1 MADNDGQA
9 GGTDGEVGGLTAKTS
24 SAQADRPSILDPL
37 REKTFR
43 SIWSASVLSNFGQLI
58 QGVGAAWAMTRL
70 TSSADKVAL
79 VQTAS
84 MLPLMLVSL
93 PAGAI
98 ADMFDRRKVALAG
111 LGFACASAAA
121 LTACALLH
129 LITPW
134 LLLAFCF
141 LIGCGVALYSP
152 AWQSSIG
159 QQVSQ
164 RNLPA
169 AIALGGISYNVARSF
184 GPAVGGLLVA
194 AFGAV
199 SAFLTNALAY
209 VPLIVVYARW
219 RLVSPPPR
227 LPPERIGRAIISGLR
242 YSLHSPPIRI
252 ILVRTLFSG
261 IAGSAIAALTPLVA
275 KTLLAGNAET
285 YGILLGAYGVG
296 AVSGALFTAQLRA
309 RMETEHAVLICA
321 VITGAMVVVIGLS
334 RNVYLTCAAM
344 FLSGA
349 LWMLVIS
356 LFNIAVQLSAP
367 RWVTARVLAGFQGAM
382 TGGVAIG
389 AWIWGHLAT
398 AYGIGPALVISGIFV
413 ALTPVI
419 GFWLRIPSVSASDAD
434 MAESI
439 DLPEM
444 QLRLTPRSGPVV
456 IEMDYRVDPKQA
468 REFYGVMQ
476 HIRRIR
482 LRTGGFAWSLSRDI
496 GDPELWTEH
505 YHCPTWG
512 DYLHQRSRMTQVDR
526 QTQAEAIA
534 FQLPGTALVI
544 RRRLDRPFGS
554 VRWQENSVDNHT
566 DLIRVDLR
574 PGI

>member
-1 MADNDGQA
+1 MSDKAGQR
-9 GGTDGEVGGLTAKTS
+9 GGVGGSGKIDTG
-24 SAQADRPSILDPL
+24 QPSILDPL

-43 SIWSASVLSNFGQLI
+43 AIWSASVLSNFGQLI
-58 QGVGAAWAMTRL
+58 QGVGAAWAMTKL
-70 TSSADKVAL
+70 TSAADKVAL

-98 ADMFDRRKVALAG
+98 ADMFDRRKVALTG
-111 LGFACASAAA
+111 LSFACASAAG
-121 LTACALLH
+121 LTVCALLH

-134 LLLAFCF
+134 LLLGFCF

-169 AIALGGISYNVARSF
+169 AIALGTISYNVARSF

-194 AFGAV
+194 ALGAV
-199 SAFLTNALAY
+199 AAFLTNALAY
-209 VPLIVVYARW
+209 IPLIMVFASW
-219 RLVSPPPR
+219 RLNNPPPR
-227 LPPERIGRAIISGLR
+227 LPRERIGRAIISGLR
-242 YSLHSPPIRI
+242 YSLHSPPIRT
-252 ILVRTLFSG
+252 ILVRTFISG
-261 IAGSAIAALTPLVA
+261 MAGSGIAALTPLVA
-275 KTLLAGNAET
+275 KTLLSGNAGT
-285 YGILLGAYGVG
+285 YGFLLGAYGVG
-296 AVSGALFTAQLRA
+296 AVTGALFTSKLRDS
-309 RMETEHAVLICA
+309 METEHSVWLCA
-321 VITGAMVVVIGLS
+321 LVTGAMVVVVGLS
-334 RNVYLTCAAM
+334 RNLYLTCGAM
-344 FLSGA
+344 FLAGA
-349 LWMLVIS
+349 MWMLIIAM
-356 LFNIAVQLSAP
+356 FNIAVQLSAP

-389 AWIWGHLAT
+389 AWCWGHFA
-398 AYGIGPALVISGIFV
+398 AAEGISAAIVVSGIAV
-413 ALTPVI
+413 ALTPAI
-419 GFWLRIPSVSASDAD
+419 GLWLRMPGVVAGDAD
-434 MAESI
+434 MAEPT

-444 QLRLTPRSGPVV
+444 KLRLTPRSGPVV
-456 IEMDYRVDPKQA
+456 IEVDYRVELNRA

-476 HIRRIR
+476 QLRRIR
-482 LRTGGFAWSLSRDI
+482 LRTGGFSWSLSRDI

-512 DYLHQRSRMTQVDR
+512 DYLHQRSRMTQIDWQI
-526 QTQAEAIA
+526 QTEAIS
-534 FQLPGTALVI
+534 FQMDGKPLQV

-554 VRWQENSVDNHT
+554 VRWQEEIVDNH
-566 DLIRVDLR
+566 DDQIRVELR

>member
-1 MADNDGQA
+1 MADTDRPSLDDA
-9 GGTDGEVGGLTAKTS
+9 GIAPAK
-24 SAQADRPSILDPL
+24 AGRPSILDPL

-43 SIWSASVLSNFGQLI
+43 AIWSASVLSNFGQLI

-70 TSSADKVAL
+70 TNSAGMVAL

-111 LGFACASAAA
+111 LCFACASAAG
-121 LTACALLH
+121 LTLCALLH
-129 LITPW
+129 LISPW
-134 LLLAFCF
+134 LLLSFCF
-141 LIGCGVALYSP
+141 LIGAGVALYSP

-159 QQVSQ
+159 QQVSR

-169 AIALGGISYNVARSF
+169 AIALGGISYNMARSF

-194 AFGAV
+194 ALGAMA
-199 SAFLTNALAY
+199 AFATNALAY
-209 VPLIVVYARW
+209 IPLILVYASW
-219 RLVSPPPR
+219 KLVNPPPL

-252 ILVRTLFSG
+252 ILLRTLLSG
-261 IAGSAIAALTPLVA
+261 IAGSGIAALTPLVA

-309 RMETEHAVLICA
+309 RMETEHAVWMCA
-321 VITGAMVVVIGLS
+321 MITGAMVVVIGLS
-334 RNVYLTCAAM
+334 RNVAFTCAAM
-344 FLSGA
+344 FVAGA

-356 LFNIAVQLSAP
+356 LLNIAVQLSAP

-389 AWIWGHLAT
+389 AWAWGHLAT
-398 AYGIGPALVISGIFV
+398 AHGIGFALVASGIAV
-413 ALTPVI
+413 AATPLV
-419 GFWLRIPSVSASDAD
+419 GLWLRIPGVSAGDAD
-434 MAESI
+434 MAEAF

-444 QLRLTPRSGPVV
+444 RLRLTPRSGPIV
-456 IEMDYRVDPKQA
+456 IEMDYRVNLGQA
-468 REFYGVMQ
+468 RAFYEVMQ
-476 HIRRIR
+476 KIRSIR
-482 LRTGGFAWSLSRDI
+482 LRTGGFSWSLSRDI
-496 GDPELWTEH
+496 GDPEVWTEH

-512 DYLHQRSRMTQVDR
+512 DYLHQRSRMTQIDR
-526 QTQAEAIA
+526 QIQADAIA
-534 FQLPGTALVI
+534 FQMAGTKLQV
-544 RRRLDRPFGS
+544 RRRLDRPLGS
-554 VRWQENSVDNHT
+554 VRWQEGSADNRA